1 MQEIVDKYNANG
13 YTPYLLPILKYPY
26 TQSRSQYKNMLFRIN
41 KHLKEVAKLAHVEVP
56 LTMYVT
62 LHSWASIAKSN
73 NIPISV
79 ISEGIGHNSE
89 QTTLIYWASLDSS
102 AVDKANKLILQNL

>member
-41 KHLKEVAKLAHVEVP
+41 KHLKEVAKL
-56 LTMYVT
+56 
-62 LHSWASIAKSN
+62 
-73 NIPISV
+73 
-79 ISEGIGHNSE
+79 
-89 QTTLIYWASLDSS
+89 QFR
-102 AVDKANKLILQNL
+102 